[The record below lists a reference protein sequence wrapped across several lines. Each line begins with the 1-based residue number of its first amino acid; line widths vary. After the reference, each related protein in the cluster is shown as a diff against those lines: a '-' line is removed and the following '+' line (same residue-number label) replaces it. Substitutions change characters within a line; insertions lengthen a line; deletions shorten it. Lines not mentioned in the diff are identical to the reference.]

1 MPRLGLSKPRLF
13 NPQHG
18 RSNTSLS
25 PSGLTEWKREA
36 RNKHFAKL
44 INKVRGSSPKLET
57 LTLFFLMAHISHL
70 LTDLAAW
77 MGEEFGGEG
86 IHMYVWL
93 KLHTFHCSPETI
105 TTLLISNTPIQT
117 KKLLKKIFNSCKER
131 APKWCVLHEPKS
143 DLDEWMA
150 HRWEEES
157 GRA

>member
-1 MPRLGLSKPRLF
+1 MVLF
-13 NPQHG
+13 G
-18 RSNTSLS
+18 EL
-25 PSGLTEWKREA
+25 A
-36 RNKHFAKL
+36 
-44 INKVRGSSPKLET
+44 
-57 LTLFFLMAHISHL
+57 
-70 LTDLAAW
+70 TDLTGASEDTMRNSYTLLLLRQLISPFQAAQYLRAEYLKWITIKNLQCRAWTSAQCYVAAW
-77 MGEEFGGEG
+77 MGEEFRGEG

-150 HRWEEES
+150 HR
-157 GRA
+157 